1 MAALSFRSRI
11 LLVLLCV
18 GILPTAAAV
27 VGWAVMVRSAGW
39 TSPGQSALTEVGA
52 SGRHLLQT
60 LDTTRLSTVERRAL
74 NDHAARLNT
83 ALIRSERAA
92 IYSRYYATGLALL
105 ILLVGAVV
113 LIAVVRLGGH
123 LSRQLS
129 RPIDELIGWT
139 GHLRRGEP
147 LPPDRPRRGAPE
159 FAALRQA
166 LREMADALEEGR
178 RRELEAERLRTFRE
192 LARRVAHE
200 MKNPLTPMRFALRQL
215 ERSAAPEQREAVAV
229 LGAESGRLEELA
241 RAFTDLGKLPEGP
254 PAEVDLGELATELV
268 RTTVPPGIT
277 TDLILESGA
286 PHVMGHYEPLRRA
299 LSNLL
304 RNSVEATGGA
314 GHIQVEL
321 AANDGGVELTV
332 RDDGPGI
339 PPPLLARLFEPYVT
353 GKPDGT
359 GLGLAL
365 VRSTIEAHGG
375 TVQARNADGGGAE
388 FRVWLPA
395 NGAER
400 RVEKI

>member
-11 LLVLLCV
+11 LLILLCV

-27 VGWAVMVRSAGW
+27 VGWALMVRSAGW
-39 TSPGQSALTEVGA
+39 TSPGQEALVEVGA

-60 LDTTRLSTVERRAL
+60 LDTTRLSAVERRAL
-74 NDHAARLNT
+74 NEHAARLNT

-105 ILLVGAVV
+105 ILLVGAIG

-200 MKNPLTPMRFALRQL
+200 MKNPLTPMRLALRQL
-215 ERSAAPEQREAVAV
+215 KRTATPDQSEAVTV
-229 LGAESGRLEELA
+229 LSAESERLEELA

-254 PAEVDLGELATELV
+254 PAEVDLGELASELV
-268 RTTVPPGIT
+268 RTMVPPT
-277 TDLILESGA
+277 VNTELALDPA
-286 PHVMGHYEPLRRA
+286 TPHVMGHYEPLRRA
-299 LSNLL
+299 VANLL
-304 RNSVEATGGA
+304 RNSVEAIGGE
-314 GHIQVEL
+314 GQIRVHL
-321 AANDGGVELTV
+321 APNDGGLELIV
-332 RDDGPGI
+332 HDNGPGI
-339 PPPLLARLFEPYVT
+339 PAPLLERLFEPYVT

-365 VRSTIEAHGG
+365 VRSTVEAHGG
-375 TVQARNADGGGAE
+375 RVQATNSANGGAE
-388 FRVWLPA
+388 MRIWLP
-395 NGAER
+395 GMAE
-400 RVEKI
+400 